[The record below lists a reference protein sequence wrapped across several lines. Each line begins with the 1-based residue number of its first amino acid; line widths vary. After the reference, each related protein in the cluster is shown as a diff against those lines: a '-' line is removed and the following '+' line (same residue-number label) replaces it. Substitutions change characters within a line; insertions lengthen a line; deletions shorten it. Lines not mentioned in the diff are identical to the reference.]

1 MLFTHDESNIQGKKF
16 AFVNMIVYVCEYS
29 RERKVYVCEHIH
41 VMFAAHCSYNLRGS
55 VE

>member
-1 MLFTHDESNIQGKKF
+1 MLTFVNMFMFVNIQG
-16 AFVNMIVYVCEYS
+16 NEN
-29 RERKVYVCEHIH
+29 VYVCEHIH